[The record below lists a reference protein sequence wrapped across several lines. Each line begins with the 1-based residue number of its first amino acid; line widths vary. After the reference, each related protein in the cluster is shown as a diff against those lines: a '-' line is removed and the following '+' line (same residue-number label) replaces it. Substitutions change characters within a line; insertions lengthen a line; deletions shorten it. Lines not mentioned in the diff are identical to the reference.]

1 MQNYTKLEIAVGAFM
16 VAGALA
22 LAYLSVSLGGLRPFS
37 DDRYGI
43 VARFSSVGGLKQG
56 DPVKIS
62 GVTVGEVASI
72 RLVDFAAETEL
83 FIDRGVEVPA
93 DSIASVQSNGLL
105 GDAYVS
111 LSPGADDRNLAPGEK
126 IARTEPAVS
135 FTELIAKY
143 AFGSP
148 ISESS
153 EPAPAG
159 GDAQGGVVADPASP
173 VSGEPAGSAPAAAT
187 SKPSPFSDPLEE

>member
-1 MQNYTKLEIAVGAFM
+1 MQNYTKLEVAVGAFM

-22 LAYLSVSLGGLRPFS
+22 LAYLSVSLGGLRLFG
-37 DDRYGI
+37 DDRYQ
-43 VARFSSVGGLKQG
+43 VFARFSSVGGLKQG
-56 DPVKIS
+56 DSVRIS
-62 GVTVGEVASI
+62 GVSVGEVSAI
-72 RLVDFAAETEL
+72 RLVNFSAEAEL
-83 FIDRGVEVPA
+83 AIDRGVEIPT

-111 LSPGADDRNLAPGEK
+111 LSPGADDRNLAAGDK

-148 ISESS
+148 IDESTDT
-153 EPAPAG
+153 APSRDDG
-159 GDAQGGVVADPASP
+159 STPTSGGGVPAE
-173 VSGEPAGSAPAAAT
+173 GGGSASSAAST
-187 SKPSPFSDPLEE
+187 KPSPFSDPLEE